1 MRASNVSLA
10 TGHGH
15 AAVADL
21 VLVAAAPAAAAAD
34 VADPPLL
41 RRRLLLP
48 VGRVAFPVYGKCE
61 IES

>member
-21 VLVAAAPAAAAAD
+21 VLVAAAPAAAD

-48 VGRVAFPVYGKCE
+48 VGRVAFPIYGK
-61 IES
+61 